1 MQMWVYIVR
10 RILLIFPVLI
20 GVTTITFICFASLPI
35 ESQLIAYFGA
45 PGIHNPCGYHP
56 TCTCAVLDPGSVN
69 LYNDTCKCTGSS
81 TYVSPTSFCTNPT
94 YVHYVHAL
102 GLQRPVVE
110 QWGTYVVRSFTF
122 QWGNVSNYSYVAT
135 QFPTFKGLPVA
146 TALSWLLPYTLELA
160 ILSLG
165 IILLVSI
172 PLGNASAVNRNRPI
186 DQFARV
192 MSFSG
197 FALPAFLLGAFTITA
212 LTLILLPHTGFS
224 VSTPWC
230 RAGEPLTAEFQY
242 SWPHAKV
249 CYTGLKFG
257 QNWPG
262 WMPNGIHT
270 RPTGWPTIDA
280 FYNGAYWLGLDSIIR
295 LLIPA
300 LVIAYGTIAGL
311 LRFVRNSMLEVMNLD
326 FVRTARAKGV
336 PERVVTSRHAGR
348 NSLNVTIT
356 VLGLTFAGFVGGFPV
371 IESVFVLNGVGR
383 VLAYAVIPQPS
394 LDYGI
399 IFGSTLLFTFLVVA
413 ANIIVDVLYAYLDPR
428 VRLG

>member
-10 RILLIFPVLI
+10 RILLIIPVLI
-20 GVTTITFICFASLPI
+20 GVTTITFVCFQALPI

-45 PGIHNPCGYHP
+45 PGVHNPCGYQP
-56 TCTCAVLDPGSVN
+56 KCECAVLDPTQVN
-69 LYNDTCKCTGSS
+69 NENDTCRCTGSN
-81 TYVSPTSFCTNPT
+81 TYVPPNYFCTNPT
-94 YVHYVHAL
+94 YKHYVDLL
-102 GLQRPVVE
+102 GLEHPVIV
-110 QWGTYVVRSFTF
+110 QWGTYILHSFTF

-160 ILSLG
+160 MFSLA

-186 DQFARV
+186 DQFARI

-197 FALPAFLLGAFTITA
+197 FALPAFLLGSFVITA
-212 LTLILLPHTGFS
+212 VTLILLPHTGFT

-230 RAGEPLTAEFQY
+230 RAGEALYTEFQY
-242 SWPHAKV
+242 SWPHAKA
-249 CYTGLKFG
+249 CYPNLPFG
-257 QNWPG
+257 QDWPS
-262 WMPNGIHT
+262 WLHNGIHT
-270 RPTGWPTIDA
+270 TPTGWPTVDA
-280 FYNGAYWLGLDSIIR
+280 VLNGAYWLAFDSIIR
-295 LLIPA
+295 MILPA

-326 FVRTARAKGV
+326 YVRTARAKGV
-336 PERVVTSRHAGR
+336 PEKIVTSRHAGR

-356 VLGLTFAGFVGGFPV
+356 VLGLTFAAFVGGFPV
-371 IESVFVLNGVGR
+371 IESVFLLNGVGR
-383 VLAYAVIPQPS
+383 ILAYAVIPSPS
-394 LDYGI
+394 LDYAI